1 MMLSVRLNAIAECVP
16 EGKIV
21 ADIGTDHGYLPCAL
35 VERGVSPKAYA
46 CDIAKGPLEH
56 ARTAI
61 VQAQLQDRIETILTP
76 GLKDVPSD
84 AQVIVIAGM
93 GWQTARIIL
102 ENDYER
108 LERFDMIIVQVN
120 REVASLREWIRDH
133 GFMIHDEKIIEDRHT
148 YQIVCFSKTEQ
159 PVEYTEEQI
168 LFGPVLMKQRN
179 EVFVRY
185 YSRTLAKLE
194 KIIAQVSDEEKK
206 DLLQKQIGQIQKL
219 NLD

>member
-1 MMLSVRLNAIAECVP
+1 MLSLRLNAIAECVP

-46 CDIAKGPLEH
+46 CDIAQGPLDH

-61 VQAQLQDRIETILTP
+61 AQAGLNDKIETILTP

-84 AQVIVIAGM
+84 TQVVVIAGM

-108 LERFDMIIVQVN
+108 LDRFDMIIVQVN
-120 REVASLREWIRDH
+120 REVASLRQWIREH
-133 GFMIHDEKIIEDRHT
+133 GFEIHDEKIIEDRHT
-148 YQIVCFSKTEQ
+148 YQIVCFSKAEK
-159 PVEYTEEQI
+159 PVDYTEEQI
-168 LFGPVLMKQRN
+168 VFGPVLMQERN
-179 EVFVRY
+179 EVFIRY
-185 YSRTLAKLE
+185 YSKTLAKLE
-194 KIIAQVSDEEKK
+194 KIIIQVSDEEKR
-206 DLLQKQIGQIQKL
+206 DLLQKQIDQIHKL
-219 NLD
+219 EL